1 MARQVIDELDEPQT
15 IWSTVSRFAG
25 LGCLLLLIAIISV
38 PFFPRFR
45 DYRALNEEGRIVAA
59 RRDKYRAQL
68 EEKEAELN
76 MINKDPQ
83 FLELKARD
91 HLDLYK
97 EGEVIFRFES
107 GK

>member
-1 MARQVIDELDEPQT
+1 MPRQVIDELDEPQT

-59 RRDKYRAQL
+59 HRDEYRAQL
-68 EEKEAELN
+68 EAKVAELN
-76 MINKDPQ
+76 MIDKDPQ

-97 EGEVIFRFES
+97 EGEVIFRFE
-107 GK
+107 K